1 MPEVH
6 QRSASVLQAREW
18 ADRGRLFAVID
29 ATGVVAVPL
38 KMRQLGVTRAVSLY
52 QGRAEEEL
60 WAIAPYL
67 CKVDPL
73 TLDWITADLWAAP
86 WGVFALTDVS
96 LEELRKH
103 FRRLLVVDAP
113 NGESWYFRFYDPRVL
128 PKFLAVGTKSQIEET
143 FGPVRAFAV
152 TDPET
157 YGLQVLAPG
166 PAAPLGRTP
175 TAAPLVVR
183 R

>member
-29 ATGVVAVPL
+29 ATGIGAVPP
-38 KMRQLGVTRAVSLY
+38 KMRQLGATRAVSLY

-67 CKVDPL
+67 CQVDPS
-73 TLDWITADLWAAP
+73 TLDWIAADLWAAP
-86 WGVFALTDVS
+86 WGVFALTDAS
-96 LEELRKH
+96 LDALRKH
-103 FRRLLVVDAP
+103 LRRLLVVEAP

-128 PKFLAVGTKSQIEET
+128 PKFLTVGTGPQIEEI

-152 TDPET
+152 TDPDT
-157 YGLQVLAPG
+157 YGLQVFAPG
-166 PAAPLGRTP
+166 PAAPSARTE